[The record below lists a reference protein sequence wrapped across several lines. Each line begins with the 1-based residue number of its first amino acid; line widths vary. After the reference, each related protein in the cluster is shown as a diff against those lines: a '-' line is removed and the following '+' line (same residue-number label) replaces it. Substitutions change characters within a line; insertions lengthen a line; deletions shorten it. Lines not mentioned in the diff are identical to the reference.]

1 MANQTRKTFVYINY
15 LTADEKYV
23 FSSCVVSDE
32 AAAKTKC
39 AEALSQ
45 GIPCYYLA
53 PTQRGD
59 KEWAAYRRVNVGLS
73 ASP

>member
-1 MANQTRKTFVYINY
+1 MANQTRKTSVIINY

-23 FSSCVVSDE
+23 FSSHVVRDE
-32 AAAKTKC
+32 ANAKTQC
-39 AEALSQ
+39 AQALSQ

-53 PTQRGD
+53 PTQPGD
-59 KEWAAYRRVNVGLS
+59 QQWPAYRRVNVGLS